1 MAKTTFGELIRNE
14 RNIRNLSLQQL
25 SERTG
30 ITPNLIHR
38 IESGENKNI
47 SFCHVCALA
56 EALTLNLKEV
66 FKIFGY
72 ENLCD

>member
-1 MAKTTFGELIRNE
+1 MVKTTFGELVRNE
-14 RNIRNLSLQQL
+14 REIKNLSLQQL
-25 SERTG
+25 SEITG

-56 EALTLNLKEV
+56 EALTLNLKDV
-66 FKIFGY
+66 FTIFGY
-72 ENLCD
+72 ENLCN